1 MLFIANKCNNMKNY
15 MEKFEDLKRRFSLP
29 NVTESQKQEL
39 IQLMQQNLKIRNGQ
53 NSATI
58 KCLDGKEHCITSDN
72 VEDLYAISATLDYN
86 ENKQKTANIDS
97 NAREKALGQNKYSPD
112 NPYPT
117 NLDI

>member
-1 MLFIANKCNNMKNY
+1 

-39 IQLMQQNLKIRNGQ
+39 IQLMQQNLENRNDQ

-58 KCLDGKEHCITSDN
+58 KCIDGKEHCITSDN
-72 VEDLYAISATLDYN
+72 VEDLYAIAATFDYN
-86 ENKQKTANIDS
+86 EKNKKTANIAS